1 MTMNN
6 KIYIYT
12 TNSDRQKGT
21 YKIGQTEQEVV
32 NRIKGQQTGNS
43 EKLQKLME
51 IKTDFTDFYI
61 HRKLILMGYVRVNR
75 DGEGGGREWFKGF
88 TSDDEVMIALN
99 KIISESEND
108 TRVEYT
114 PRFFQTVMKNNFLK
128 KYQSELEKKHEVIDF
143 ALELAPR
150 FGKTI
155 WVIDLLKTL
164 FEKFEIKVCVIPSYV
179 LTSNSSFVTD
189 FYKFKEYSDCMVIA
203 SIDKDLDDVIR
214 ENYGNKL
221 ILVPASLHM
230 REHEDKLKI
239 INNLPAR
246 DKVSITDEADF
257 GAHRNKSQ
265 NKIDFINCGLNVYMT
280 GTAIEKVIS
289 PLKNVRDNILRWSYS
304 DMLMVKYGKHP
315 LQDNLESIDE
325 TKDSVKNIV
334 IPQFMRLSLGGVI
347 NKFNDVEPKYR
358 TDWNKLFS
366 DVDKS
371 NPILTDLIKSL
382 FGVYNGRLTYL
393 VDLNTSEICPKD
405 VTMIF
410 ANTPDKKQQK
420 KLHKLLEQTLG
431 PQYIVELI
439 NGDETSNKDAEELA
453 KGIVARAKR
462 ERKKVVFL
470 SKDMASRSFS
480 IPEIDTVMLMFDRGS
495 YSSVAQKIARGLT
508 PGKTYDESIK
518 VYGNIISLSLD
529 PNREDVSP
537 IDEYLVYEAEKVD
550 VNELSDGINRVLRSV
565 NIFVNENGL
574 MEPIVMDEYANRLI
588 NSSELIRIGMDIVK
602 VDSVINDAELV
613 RVLTGIEINNKEEK
627 EKIDGIDSSTII
639 RTEKEKTKKDKNKG
653 EVTEDVRQKIKEFL
667 SNIVENIVE
676 ISEINNCESNNIV
689 ETLNMIRD
697 KGYCEEVVFE
707 VGINCEMVKKLI
719 LLGAISEKLLN
730 TIITSYNNEE
740 NGVIINQIG
749 NSLSK
754 WKSDPSKGEVF
765 TPSELVN
772 EMIDKIPEEVWR
784 NPKSLFL
791 DPCMGKGTF
800 LIEIV
805 NRLVYIYM
813 YSEEDAKSRVYGYD
827 VRVKYINYL
836 RRRGYINVQCED
848 FLNEEV
854 KMKFDVIIG
863 NVPYQKKVGPNKTE
877 PIWDKFV
884 KKSFDVC
891 KEGGYVSLIH
901 PSGWRNIE
909 GKFSDIKDIIKQ
921 KKLHYLSINNEK
933 KGMEIF
939 GAETRFDYY
948 LLENTTND
956 GTLTEITFQDG
967 TVDKVNLNSL
977 DFIPNGSLSEVSL
990 LVSKNNEQKVNL
1002 LYSRSAYGTDK
1013 INVSKSQ
1020 GGEFIYPCVY
1030 TVNYLSQPTFH
1041 YSNTNQNGHFGIP
1054 KVIWSNGRISSVG
1067 SYIDEMGEFGLTQ
1080 FSYAIVDDVENL
1092 PFIKRALDSVKFKR
1106 LMELCAVGQLTI
1118 NYKVISTFRKDF
1130 WRDFI
1135 DE

>member
-1 MTMNN
+1 MNN

-12 TNSDRQKGT
+12 TNSDRQKGR
-21 YKIGQTEQEVV
+21 YKFGQTEQDVID
-32 NRIKGQQTGNS
+32 RIKGQQTGNS
-43 EKLQKLME
+43 EKLQKVME
-51 IKTDFTDFYI
+51 IETGLTDFYI
-61 HRKLILMGYVRVNR
+61 RYQLRLMGYAKVNQ
-75 DGEGGGREWFKGF
+75 GGGSEWFEGF
-88 TSDDEVMIALN
+88 KSDEEAILGVS
-99 KIISESEND
+99 KIISKEKND

-128 KYQSELEKKHEVIDF
+128 KYQSELEKKYEFVDF

-164 FEKFEIKVCVIPSYV
+164 FEEFNIKLCVIPSYV
-179 LTSNSSFVTD
+179 LTSNSSFEKE
-189 FYKFKEYSDCMVIA
+189 FYFFKKYSDCMVLA
-203 SIDKDLDDVIR
+203 SIDENLNDVIR
-214 ENYGNKL
+214 ENYGKKL
-221 ILVPASLHM
+221 ILIPASLHM
-230 REHEDKLKI
+230 REHEDKLEI
-239 INNLPAR
+239 IKNLPSK
-246 DKVSITDEADF
+246 DKVSIIDEADF
-257 GAHRNKSQ
+257 GAHRNNSQ
-265 NKIDFINCGLNVYMT
+265 YKIDFINCGLNVYMT
-280 GTAIEKVIS
+280 GTEIEKVIY

-304 DMLMVKYGKHP
+304 DMLMVKYGEHP
-315 LQDNLESIDE
+315 LQDNLELIDE
-325 TKDSVKNIV
+325 TKDSVKDIV

-347 NKFNDVEPKYR
+347 DKFYDVEPKYR
-358 TDWNKLFS
+358 TDWTKLLS

-371 NPILTDLIKSL
+371 KPILTDLIKSL
-382 FGVYNGRLTYL
+382 FGVYNGKLTYL

-410 ANTPDKKQQK
+410 ANTPDKKEQK
-420 KLHKLLEQTLG
+420 KLHKLLGETLG

-439 NGDETSNKDAEELA
+439 NGDETSNKEAEELA
-453 KGIVARAKR
+453 KGVVARAKR

-470 SKDMASRSFS
+470 SKSMASRSFS
-480 IPEIDTVMLMFDRGS
+480 VSEIDTVMLMFDRGS
-495 YSSVAQKIARGLT
+495 YSTVAQKISRVLT
-508 PGKTYDESIK
+508 PGNTYDESKK
-518 VYGNIISLSLD
+518 VSGNIISLSLD

-537 IDEYLVYEAEKVD
+537 IDEYLVYEAEKAD

-574 MEPIVMDEYANRLI
+574 MEPIIIDEYANNLI

-602 VDSVINDAELV
+602 VDSVMNDAELV
-613 RVLTGIEINNKEEK
+613 RVLTGIEINNQTEK
-627 EKIDGIDSSTII
+627 EKIDGVDSSTII

-653 EVTEDVRQKIKEFL
+653 EATEDERQKLKESL

-676 ISEINNCESNNIV
+676 ISEINNCESNNII
-689 ETLNMIRD
+689 ETLKMIRD
-697 KGYCEEVVFE
+697 KGFCEEVVFE
-707 VGINCEMVKKLI
+707 VGVDCEMVKKVI
-719 LLGAISEKLLN
+719 LLGAVSEKLLN

-740 NGVIINQIG
+740 NGVIVNKIG

-765 TPSELVN
+765 TPVELVN
-772 EMIDKIPEEVWR
+772 EMLDKIPEEVWR

-805 NRLVYIYM
+805 NRLIYIYK

-836 RRRGYINVQCED
+836 RRRGFINVQCKD
-848 FLNEEV
+848 FLNEEI
-854 KMKFDVIIG
+854 KMKFNVIIG
-863 NVPYQKKVGPNKTE
+863 NPPYHEKVGNKKTE
-877 PIWDKFV
+877 PLWNKFFH
-884 KKSFDVC
+884 KSLSILN
-891 KEGGYVSLIH
+891 EGGYLSLIH

-1013 INVSKSQ
+1013 INVSKVQ

-1118 NYKVISTFRKDF
+1118 NYKVISTFKKDF

>member
-12 TNSDRQKGT
+12 TNSDRQKGR
-21 YKIGQTEQEVV
+21 YKFGQTEQEVID
-32 NRIKGQQTGNS
+32 RIKGQQTGNS
-43 EKLQKLME
+43 EKLQKVME
-51 IKTDFTDFYI
+51 IKTDLTDFYI
-61 HRKLILMGYVRVNR
+61 RYQLRLMGYKKVN
-75 DGEGGGREWFKGF
+75 EGGGKEWYEGF
-88 TSDDEVMIALN
+88 MSDEEAILGVT
-99 KIISESEND
+99 KIISKEKND
-108 TRVEYT
+108 TRAEYV

-128 KYQSELEKKHEVIDF
+128 KYQSELEKKYEFIDF

-164 FEKFEIKVCVIPSYV
+164 FEEFNIKLCVIPSYV
-179 LTSNSSFVTD
+179 LTSNSSFEKE
-189 FYKFKEYSDCMVIA
+189 FYFFKKYSDSMVLA
-203 SIDKDLDDVIR
+203 SIDENLNDVIR
-214 ENYGNKL
+214 ENYGKKL
-221 ILVPASLHM
+221 ILIPASLHM
-230 REHEDKLKI
+230 REHEDKLEI
-239 INNLPAR
+239 IKNLPSK
-246 DKVSITDEADF
+246 DKVSIIDEADF
-257 GAHRNKSQ
+257 GAHRNNSQ
-265 NKIDFINCGLNVYMT
+265 DIIDFINCGLNLYMT
-280 GTAIEKVIS
+280 GTAIEKVIY

-304 DMLMVKYGKHP
+304 DMLMVKYGEHP
-315 LQDNLESIDE
+315 LQDNLESIE
-325 TKDSVKNIV
+325 ESKNSVKDIV

-347 NKFNDVEPKYR
+347 DKFYDVEPKYR
-358 TDWNKLFS
+358 TDWSKLLS

-371 NPILTDLIKSL
+371 KAILTDLIKSL
-382 FGVYNGRLTYL
+382 FGVYNGKLTYL

-410 ANTPDKKQQK
+410 ANTTDKKEQK
-420 KLHKLLEQTLG
+420 KLHKLLEETLG

-470 SKDMASRSFS
+470 SKSMASRSFS
-480 IPEIDTVMLMFDRGS
+480 VSEIDTVMLMFDRGS
-495 YSSVAQKIARGLT
+495 YSTVAQKISRVLT
-508 PGKTYDESIK
+508 PGNTYDESKK
-518 VYGNIISLSLD
+518 VHGNIISLSLD

-537 IDEYLVYEAEKVD
+537 IDEYLVYEAEKTD

-574 MEPIVMDEYANRLI
+574 MEPIIMDEYANKLI
-588 NSSELIRIGMDIVK
+588 NSSELIRLGMDIVK
-602 VDSVINDAELV
+602 VDLVMNDTELV
-613 RVLTGIEINNKEEK
+613 KILTGIEINNQTEK
-627 EKIDGIDSSTII
+627 EKIDGIDPSTII

-653 EVTEDVRQKIKEFL
+653 EVTEDIRTKIKESL

-676 ISEINNCESNNIV
+676 ISEINNCESNNII

-697 KGYCEEVVFE
+697 KGFCGEVVFE
-707 VGINCEMVKKLI
+707 VGLNCETIKKII
-719 LLGAISEKLLN
+719 LSGAVSEKLLN

-740 NGVIINQIG
+740 NGVIVNKIG

-765 TPSELVN
+765 TPIDLVK
-772 EMIDKIPEEVWR
+772 EMIDKIPEEVWK
-784 NPKSLFL
+784 NPESLFL

-805 NRLVYIYM
+805 NRLIYIYK
-813 YSEEDAKSRVYGYD
+813 YSKEDAKSRVYGYD
-827 VRVKYINYL
+827 IRVKYINYL
-836 RRRGYINVQCED
+836 RRRGFINVQCKD
-848 FLNEEV
+848 FLNDETR
-854 KMKFDVIIG
+854 MKFDVVIG
-863 NVPYQKKVGPNKTE
+863 NSPFQEKVGNKKTE
-877 PIWDKFV
+877 PLWNKFFH
-884 KKSFDVC
+884 KSLTVL
-891 KEGGYVSLIH
+891 KEGGYLSLIH

-909 GKFSDIKDIIKQ
+909 GKFSDIKDIIKN

-948 LLENTTND
+948 LLENTLND
-956 GTLTEITFQDG
+956 GVLTEIRFQDG
-967 TVDKVNLNSL
+967 TIDNVDLKEIN
-977 DFIPNGSLSEVSL
+977 FIPNGSLGEIKSL
-990 LVSKNNEQKVNL
+990 IADEGQERVNL

-1013 INVSKSQ
+1013 NNVSKVF
-1020 GGEFIYPCVY
+1020 GNGFIYPCVY

-1067 SYIDEMGEFGLTQ
+1067 SYVDGTGEFGLTQ
-1080 FSYAIVDDVENL
+1080 FSYAIADEVEKL
-1092 PFIKRALDSVKFKR
+1092 PFIKRALDSTKFKR

-1118 NYKVISTFRKDF
+1118 NHKIIATFKKDF
-1130 WRDFI
+1130 WRHFI